1 MLMEYRRLGQAGVK
15 VSPICLGAG
24 VRGELDEQRFIRSI
38 EHAIDLGC
46 NFIDCANN
54 YGRGQSEI
62 LLGQSIKGKRD
73 NLVITSKVFTRTGPG
88 PNEQGLSRSHIMHQ
102 VNSSLK
108 KLQTDWIDIYYMHR
122 PDPETRIEE
131 TLRTMEDLVRQ
142 GKVRYVGASNH
153 TPAQVIELL
162 WTADRLGLEPIVCL
176 QNHYNLLRRWEVEP
190 DLLALCRRY
199 GLGLLTYSP
208 LAIGLLSGRF
218 RSGVEPPDD
227 TYWNPEQLQKVL
239 TDRADRVIQA
249 LADLADERGA
259 TPAQLAIAWLLSHP
273 EVTAPIVGADR
284 PEYVDDVFGALAI
297 ELTRQERQALDA
309 VSQWEPPES
318 QL

>member
-1 MLMEYRRLGQAGVK
+1 MEYRRLGQAGVK

-24 VRGELDEQRFIRSI
+24 VRGHLDEERFIRTI

-54 YGRGQSEI
+54 YGHGQSEI
-62 LLGQSIKGKRD
+62 LLGQAIKGKRD

-88 PNEQGLSRSHIMHQ
+88 PNDQGLSRSHIMHQ

-122 PDPETRIEE
+122 PDPDTGIEE
-131 TLRTMEDLVRQ
+131 TLRTLEDLVRQ

-153 TPAQVIELL
+153 NATQVVELL

-176 QNHYNLLRRWEVEP
+176 QNHYNLLHRWEVEP
-190 DLLALCRRY
+190 ELLGVCRRY
-199 GLGLLTYSP
+199 GLGLMTYSP

-218 RSGVEPPDD
+218 RWGQTPPVD
-227 TYWNPEQLQKVL
+227 TYWDPERLQVAL
-239 TDRADRVIQA
+239 SERIDLVIQT
-249 LADLADERGA
+249 LVDLAAGRGA
-259 TPAQLAIAWLLSHP
+259 TPAQLALAWILGHD

-297 ELTRQERQALDA
+297 ELTQQERQALDT
-309 VSQWEPPES
+309 VSKWETPG
-318 QL
+318 QYL

>member
-1 MLMEYRRLGQAGVK
+1 MEYRRLGQTGVK

-24 VRGELDEQRFIRSI
+24 VRGELDKERFLRTI

-54 YGRGQSEI
+54 YGMGQSEV
-62 LLGQSIKGKRD
+62 LLGQAIKGKRD
-73 NLVITSKVFTRTGPG
+73 NLVITSKVFTRAGPG
-88 PNEQGLSRSHIMHQ
+88 PNDQGLSRSHIMHE
-102 VNSSLK
+102 VNRTLK

-122 PDPETRIEE
+122 PDPDTRIEE

-142 GKVRYVGASNH
+142 GKIRYVGASNH

-162 WTADRLGLEPIVCL
+162 WAADQLGLEPIVCL

-190 DLLALCRRY
+190 ELLGVCRRY
-199 GLGLLTYSP
+199 GLGLMTYSP
-208 LAIGLLSGRF
+208 LAVGLLSGRF
-218 RSGVEPPDD
+218 RRGVAPPDD
-227 TYWNPEQLQKVL
+227 TYWNPELLQKAL
-239 TDRADRVIQA
+239 TNRADQVIETVVE
-249 LADLADERGA
+249 LANARGA
-259 TPAQLAIAWLLSHP
+259 TPAQLAIAWLLEHE

-284 PEYVDDVFGALAI
+284 PEYVDDVFGALTI
-297 ELTRQERQALDA
+297 ELTSQERQTLDA
-309 VSQWEPPES
+309 VSQWEPREH